1 MSGRYKVLR
10 TGISLKQDDG
20 SFVSPVPGDIITLNE
35 LAAEHMLSEEPPYV
49 ELETTKR
56 KKEMKEVP
64 NA

>member
-20 SFVSPVPGDIITLNE
+20 SFTSPMLGDIIVLNE
-35 LAAEHMLSEEPPYV
+35 VAADHLLSEEPPYV

-56 KKEMKEVP
+56 KKDVKEVP